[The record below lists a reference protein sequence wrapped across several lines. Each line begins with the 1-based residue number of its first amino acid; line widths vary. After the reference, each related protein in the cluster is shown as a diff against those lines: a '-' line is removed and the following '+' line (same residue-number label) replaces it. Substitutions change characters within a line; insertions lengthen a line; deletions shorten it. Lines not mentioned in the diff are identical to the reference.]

1 MKTLTFKSR
10 KRSLV
15 HLKKIINVP
24 VLEGLKSCLIADLS
38 RLDTL
43 KTQYATAYFELK
55 IINKLLAKGVQS

>member
-15 HLKKIINVP
+15 HLKKIINVS
-24 VLEGLKSCLIADLS
+24 VLEGLKSCLIADLG

-43 KTQYATAYFELK
+43 KTQYAITYFELK
-55 IINKLLAKGVQS
+55 IVNKMLAKQV